1 MEYSSRS
8 GRILKR
14 LISFSMYFIQSED
27 QSVRRGFTLLPVAYL
42 NTIFFTSF
50 PFLVDSNL
58 LSCLPCSWPEFCHS
72 AIADGD
78 LPNIEHAPSALMETY
93 R

>member
-1 MEYSSRS
+1 MEIRVGQVGFLSDSFPS
-8 GRILKR
+8 LC
-14 LISFSMYFIQSED
+14 ISFSQKISH
-27 QSVRRGFTLLPVAYL
+27 LPVAYL

-72 AIADGD
+72 VIADGD
-78 LPNIEHAPSALMETY
+78 LPNIEHAPSAIIETY